1 MAQVM
6 KYYNYSIKGEGFAI
20 LTKLENGYLLDN
32 RGINVNVAFTSYT
45 YEDYSALDRAPS
57 IENLLESIIDNDPL
71 VELYNCK
78 SQRKIKN
85 DLSKINKLVKQ
96 NFKKCVQLK

>member
-32 RGINVNVAFTSYT
+32 RGINVNVAFTSFKYKEYAAMET
-45 YEDYSALDRAPS
+45 APS
-57 IENLLESIIDNDPL
+57 IDQLLESIIDKDPL
-71 VELYNCK
+71 VELYDCK